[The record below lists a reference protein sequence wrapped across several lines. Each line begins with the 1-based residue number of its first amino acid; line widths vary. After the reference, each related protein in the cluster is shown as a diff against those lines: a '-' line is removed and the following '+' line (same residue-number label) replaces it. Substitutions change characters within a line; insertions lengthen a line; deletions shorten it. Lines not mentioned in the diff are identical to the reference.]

1 MGYVFILQ
9 LTMEALKETRK
20 QESLQKKLIIKTQL
34 HTSVK
39 IEGGDVKM
47 ESDGKARIFLLVDL
61 REFFFR
67 LRVGG
72 GGGGGGQKKYKKKL

>member
-1 MGYVFILQ
+1 MFFILQ

-39 IEGGDVKM
+39 IEAGDVKIEAGDVKM
-47 ESDGKARIFLLVDL
+47 ESDGEVLKLVII
-61 REFFFR
+61 
-67 LRVGG
+67 
-72 GGGGGGQKKYKKKL
+72 